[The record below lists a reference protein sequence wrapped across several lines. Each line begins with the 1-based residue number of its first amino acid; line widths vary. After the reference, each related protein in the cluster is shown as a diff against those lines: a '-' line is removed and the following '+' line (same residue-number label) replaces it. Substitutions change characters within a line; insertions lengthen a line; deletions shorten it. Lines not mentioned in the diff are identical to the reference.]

1 VVESG
6 LPDELRAQGDR
17 FADLYARWLA
27 GAA

>member
-1 VVESG
+1 VEAAPPS
-6 LPDELRAQGDR
+6 ELLDRDGR